1 MAALPLASCMS
12 DVDDPDTEGYLI
24 TSPTSI
30 GEVNSTIGE
39 VKDKYCSAGSSNFYE
54 RVNEDVIIEG
64 VVVANDEGGN
74 LYQTLLIRSIDEA
87 AGTDQCIVLAVK
99 NTCLY
104 PYFPL
109 GQRIKI
115 NLKGLYAGCY
125 SKVPKIGQPYRTSS
139 GNLRLGPMLLELCRT
154 NIELVGEPDLNA
166 PELVPVVPDDDW
178 LRASANKTYKNVPML
193 ATVTGTIDE
202 VQGEEAGIPEK
213 GALSGKYEPLPKIFA
228 PEVLY
233 DAGYAV
239 DRTISLQGNTSNVTL
254 RTSTQ
259 NPISFLPIPSDVRS
273 YTGMLTYYNSWQIQL
288 RTVHDIVPEVEYQ

>member
-12 DVDDPDTEGYLI
+12 DVDEPDTDGYLI

-202 VQGEEAGIPEK
+202 VQGEEFADGTVVLAPNRQWVVDVTLNVAAPVITTEMK
-213 GALSGKYEPLPKIFA
+213 DVANCSGNSES
-228 PEVLY
+228 
-233 DAGYAV
+233 GYAMV
-239 DRTISLQGNTSNVTL
+239 NYNGATLGNYSCTVKDGAMTLIFVTTVKDG
-254 RTSTQ
+254 RKT
-259 NPISFLPIPSDVRS
+259 
-273 YTGMLTYYNSWQIQL
+273 YTATNTFTGTLN
-288 RTVHDIVPEVEYQ
+288 

>member
-12 DVDDPDTEGYLI
+12 DVDDPDTDGYLI

-104 PYFPL
+104 PIFHSDSA
-109 GQRIKI
+109 
-115 NLKGLYAGCY
+115 LK
-125 SKVPKIGQPYRTSS
+125 STSRDFMPAVTARCLKS
-139 GNLRLGPMLLELCRT
+139 
-154 NIELVGEPDLNA
+154 
-166 PELVPVVPDDDW
+166 
-178 LRASANKTYKNVPML
+178 ASL
-193 ATVTGTIDE
+193 
-202 VQGEEAGIPEK
+202 
-213 GALSGKYEPLPKIFA
+213 
-228 PEVLY
+228 
-233 DAGYAV
+233 
-239 DRTISLQGNTSNVTL
+239 
-254 RTSTQ
+254 
-259 NPISFLPIPSDVRS
+259 
-273 YTGMLTYYNSWQIQL
+273 
-288 RTVHDIVPEVEYQ
+288 IVPAAAISAWARCCSNFAARISNWWVSPT

>member
-166 PELVPVVPDDDW
+166 PELVPVTV
-178 LRASANKTYKNVPML
+178 ASI
-193 ATVTGTIDE
+193 GT
-202 VQGEEAGIPEK
+202 
-213 GALSGKYEPLPKIFA
+213 
-228 PEVLY
+228 
-233 DAGYAV
+233 
-239 DRTISLQGNTSNVTL
+239 
-254 RTSTQ
+254 
-259 NPISFLPIPSDVRS
+259 FL
-273 YTGMLTYYNSWQIQL
+273 
-288 RTVHDIVPEVEYQ
+288 